1 MDEDINNKMM
11 CEEHERLE
19 REAKVFTKGCGML
32 ALVVAIVVGVILL
45 FIKLVR
51 L

>member
-32 ALVVAIVVGVILL
+32 ALVIAIVVGVILL
-45 FIKLVR
+45 FIRLVR
-51 L
+51 